1 MLSVVAVLSTCAS
14 ADFLPAPEPHETI
27 EKAKAAII
35 INVNAILF
43 ICFFF
48 NPTKL
53 INFAFIMAN
62 PLKQL
67 AGQTVIYGLST
78 ILARIINF
86 LFVPIYTRLL
96 TPESYGVVTEFMAY
110 IAVLQVVLVLGLE
123 TGCFRFANKEGVDPK
138 KVYSSA
144 FVTVFCVSATFLA
157 LMIAFASPI
166 ASLLGYGG
174 YEACVMYMGGIL
186 ALDAVTAILFAKL
199 RQENKAFKFAILKT
213 VKIITETAANL
224 VLFLWFPKHV
234 DSARWLLHFIPETPD
249 FSYVIFAIFISCIVC
264 GLLFIPDFL
273 KLSFRLDRKLMR
285 QMLAYSLPLMVA
297 ALPGVINDFL
307 DRILFRFFDTNA
319 DAWRSSLGLYQ
330 AAVKLAVI
338 MNLFIQ
344 MFRYAAEPFFFK
356 RAREKDSRQ
365 LYASVQEY
373 FTAFC
378 GLVFLGVILYIDII
392 ALILGPQFRS
402 AVGIVP
408 VMLLS
413 YMILGMLFNVSMWY
427 KLSGKTD
434 MAIWITLSGLAVTA
448 LVIILFMP
456 KYSYWAAAFGH
467 LASYVVMF
475 AISSVLG
482 AKYYPIPYRWGR
494 LMGIFLLMGTAYGAS
509 LLVDSLFFADVAL
522 GQSPAGQVVAKLGV
536 HTLLILLYALAAWKT
551 IRHRS

>member
-1 MLSVVAVLSTCAS
+1 
-14 ADFLPAPEPHETI
+14 
-27 EKAKAAII
+27 
-35 INVNAILF
+35 
-43 ICFFF
+43 
-48 NPTKL
+48 
-53 INFAFIMAN
+53 MAN

-123 TGCFRFANKEGVDPK
+123 TGCFRFANKEGVDPR
-138 KVYSSA
+138 KVYSNA

-157 LMIAFASPI
+157 LMLAFATPI
-166 ASLLGYGG
+166 SAALGYDG
-174 YEACVMYMGGIL
+174 YSACIRYIGGIL
-186 ALDAVTAILFAKL
+186 ALDSITAIMFAKL
-199 RQENKAFKFAILKT
+199 RQENKALKFAIIKT
-213 VKIITETAANL
+213 VKIVTETAANL

-234 DSARWLLHFIPETPD
+234 DSVRWLLNFIPGTPD
-249 FSYVIFAIFISCIVC
+249 FSYVIFAIFVSCVVC
-264 GLLFIPDFL
+264 ALLFIPDFL
-273 KLSFRLDRKLMR
+273 KLSFRLDPKLLR

-297 ALPGVINDFL
+297 ALPGVVNDFL
-307 DRILFRFFDTNA
+307 DRILFRYFDTNA
-319 DAWRSSLGLYQ
+319 EAWRSSLGLYQ

-344 MFRYAAEPFFFK
+344 MFRYAAEPFFFR
-356 RAREKDSRQ
+356 RAAEKDSKK

-402 AVGIVP
+402 AVGVVP

-448 LVIILFMP
+448 IVIILFMP
-456 KYSYWAAAFGH
+456 KYSYWAAAYGH

-475 AISSVLG
+475 AISSVFG

-494 LMGIFLLMGTAYGAS
+494 LAAVIVTMGAAYGTS
-509 LLVDSLFFADVAL
+509 LLIDHALFAGVAL

-536 HTLLILLYALAAWKT
+536 HTVLILGYIAVSWKL
-551 IRHRS
+551 IRK

>member
-1 MLSVVAVLSTCAS
+1 
-14 ADFLPAPEPHETI
+14 
-27 EKAKAAII
+27 
-35 INVNAILF
+35 
-43 ICFFF
+43 
-48 NPTKL
+48 
-53 INFAFIMAN
+53 MAN

-123 TGCFRFANKEGVDPK
+123 TGCFRFANKEGIESH
-138 KVYSSA
+138 KVYSNA
-144 FVTVFCVSATFLA
+144 FVTVFCISATFLA
-157 LMIAFASPI
+157 LMIAFSGPI
-166 ASLLGYGG
+166 ASALGYAG
-174 YEACVMYMGGIL
+174 YESCIMYMGGIL
-186 ALDAVTAILFAKL
+186 ALDSVTAILFAKL
-199 RQENKAFKFAILKT
+199 RQESKALKFAIFKT
-213 VKIITETAANL
+213 IKIVTETAANL
-224 VLFLWFPKHV
+224 ILFLWFPKHCT
-234 DSARWLLHFIPETPD
+234 DGWMLNFIPAVPD

-264 GLLFIPDFL
+264 GLLFIPEYL
-273 KLSFRLDRKLMR
+273 KLSFRLDRKLLR

-297 ALPGVINDFL
+297 ALPGVVNDFL
-307 DRILFRFFDTNA
+307 DRILFRYFDTNA
-319 DAWRSSLGLYQ
+319 DAWRNSLGLYQ

-344 MFRYAAEPFFFK
+344 MFRYAAEPFFFR

-378 GLVFLGVILYIDII
+378 GLVFLGVILYIDVI

-402 AVGIVP
+402 AVGVVP

-427 KLSGKTD
+427 KLSGKTN

-448 LVIILFMP
+448 AVIILFMP
-456 KYSYWAAAFGH
+456 KYSYWAAAYGH

-475 AISSVLG
+475 AISSILG

-494 LMGIFLLMGTAYGAS
+494 LAGIVLLMGGIYAGS
-509 LLVDSLFFADVAL
+509 LMLDSAIFTDVTL
-522 GQSPAGQVVAKLGV
+522 PAAGVTPWPFIAKLGA
-536 HTLLILLYALAAWKT
+536 HTAMIAAYLAGTWMI
-551 IRHRS
+551 IRRK

>member
-1 MLSVVAVLSTCAS
+1 
-14 ADFLPAPEPHETI
+14 
-27 EKAKAAII
+27 
-35 INVNAILF
+35 
-43 ICFFF
+43 
-48 NPTKL
+48 
-53 INFAFIMAN
+53 MAN

-96 TPESYGVVTEFMAY
+96 SPESYGVVTEFMAY

-123 TGCFRFANKEGVDPK
+123 TGCFRFANKEGIDPK
-138 KVYSSA
+138 KVYSNA
-144 FVTVFCVSATFLA
+144 FATVFCVSATFLA

-166 ASLLGYGG
+166 ASMLGYEG
-174 YEACVMYMGGIL
+174 YQSCIIYMGGIL
-186 ALDAVTAILFAKL
+186 ALDAVTAIFFARL
-199 RQENKAFKFAILKT
+199 RQESKALKFAIFKT
-213 VKIITETAANL
+213 IKIITETAANL
-224 VLFLWFPKHV
+224 VLFLWFPKHL

-249 FSYVIFAIFISCIVC
+249 FSYVVFAIFISCVVC
-264 GLLFIPDFL
+264 GILFIPDFA
-273 KLSFRLDRKLMR
+273 KVSFRLDPKLLR

-297 ALPGVINDFL
+297 ALPGVVNDFL

-344 MFRYAAEPFFFK
+344 MFRYAAEPFFFR
-356 RAREKDSRQ
+356 RAREKDSKE

-408 VMLLS
+408 IMLLS

-448 LVIILFMP
+448 LVIIIFMP
-456 KYSYWAAAFGH
+456 AYSYWAAAFGH

-475 AISSVLG
+475 VISSVLG
-482 AKYYPIPYRWGR
+482 ARYYPIPYRWGH
-494 LMGIFLLMGTAYGAS
+494 LAAIFIVMGAVYGIS
-509 LLVDSLFFADVAL
+509 LLVDGTLFSGVSI
-522 GQSPAGQVVAKLGV
+522 GQSPSGQVIAKLAV
-536 HTLLILLYALAAWKT
+536 HTLLIAIYAIAA
-551 IRHRS
+551 IRLIRKR

>member
-1 MLSVVAVLSTCAS
+1 
-14 ADFLPAPEPHETI
+14 
-27 EKAKAAII
+27 
-35 INVNAILF
+35 
-43 ICFFF
+43 
-48 NPTKL
+48 
-53 INFAFIMAN
+53 MAN

-110 IAVLQVVLVLGLE
+110 IAVLQVVLVMGLE

-138 KVYSSA
+138 RVYSNA

-157 LMIAFASPI
+157 LMVAFAGQIS
-166 ASLLGYGG
+166 SVLGYAG
-174 YEACVMYMGGIL
+174 YEACIMYMGGIL

-199 RQENKAFKFAILKT
+199 RQESRALKFAVFKT
-213 VKIITETAANL
+213 IKIITETAANL

-234 DSARWLLHFIPETPD
+234 SSAPWLLNFIPETPD
-249 FSYVIFAIFISCIVC
+249 FSYVIFAIFISCVVC
-264 GLLFIPDFL
+264 GLLFIPEYL
-273 KLSFRLDRKLMR
+273 KLSFRLEPQLLK

-297 ALPGVINDFL
+297 ALPGIVNDFL
-307 DRILFRFFDTNA
+307 DRILFRYFDTNA
-319 DAWRSSLGLYQ
+319 EAWRSSLGLYQ

-344 MFRYAAEPFFFK
+344 MFRYAAEPFFFR
-356 RAREKDSRQ
+356 RAKEKDSLQ
-365 LYASVQEY
+365 LYATVQEY

-402 AVGIVP
+402 AVGVVP

-413 YMILGMLFNVSMWY
+413 YMLLGMLFNVSMWY
-427 KLSGKTD
+427 KLSGKTN
-434 MAIWITLSGLAVTA
+434 MAIWITLAGLAVTA
-448 LVIILFMP
+448 IVIILFMP
-456 KYSYWAAAFGH
+456 EYSYWAAAYGH

-482 AKYYPIPYRWGR
+482 ARYYPIPYRWGR
-494 LMGIFLLMGTAYGAS
+494 LLLIGISMGTVYGAS
-509 LLVDSLFFADVAL
+509 LLVDRLFFDGVAF
-522 GQSPAGQVVAKLGV
+522 GQSSAGSVVAKLSV
-536 HTLLILLYALAAWKT
+536 HTVLIIGYVAAVWSL
-551 IRHRS
+551 IRRK

>member
-1 MLSVVAVLSTCAS
+1 
-14 ADFLPAPEPHETI
+14 
-27 EKAKAAII
+27 
-35 INVNAILF
+35 
-43 ICFFF
+43 
-48 NPTKL
+48 
-53 INFAFIMAN
+53 MAN

-96 TPESYGVVTEFMAY
+96 SPESYGVVTEFMAY

-123 TGCFRFANKEGVDPK
+123 TGCFRFANKEGIDPK
-138 KVYSSA
+138 KVYSNA
-144 FVTVFCVSATFLA
+144 FATVFCVSATFLA

-166 ASLLGYGG
+166 ASMLGYEG
-174 YEACVMYMGGIL
+174 YQSCIIYMGGIL
-186 ALDAVTAILFAKL
+186 ALDAVTAIFFARL
-199 RQENKAFKFAILKT
+199 RQESKALKFAIFKT
-213 VKIITETAANL
+213 IKIITETAANL
-224 VLFLWFPKHV
+224 VLFLWFPKHL

-249 FSYVIFAIFISCIVC
+249 FSYVVFAIFISCVVC
-264 GLLFIPDFL
+264 GILFIPDFA
-273 KLSFRLDRKLMR
+273 KVSFRLDPKLLR

-297 ALPGVINDFL
+297 ALPGVVNDFL

-344 MFRYAAEPFFFK
+344 MFRYAAEPFFFR
-356 RAREKDSRQ
+356 RAREKDSKE

-378 GLVFLGVILYIDII
+378 GLVFLGVILYID
-392 ALILGPQFRS
+392 
-402 AVGIVP
+402 
-408 VMLLS
+408 
-413 YMILGMLFNVSMWY
+413 YMMLGMLFNVSMWY

-456 KYSYWAAAFGH
+456 AYSYWAAAFGH

-475 AISSVLG
+475 VISSVLG
-482 AKYYPIPYRWGR
+482 ARYYPIPYRWGH
-494 LMGIFLLMGTAYGAS
+494 LAAIFIVMGAVYGIS
-509 LLVDSLFFADVAL
+509 LLVDGTLFNGVSI
-522 GQSPAGQVVAKLGV
+522 GQSPSGQVIAKLAV
-536 HTLLILLYALAAWKT
+536 HTLLIAIYAIAA
-551 IRHRS
+551 IRLIRKR

>member
-1 MLSVVAVLSTCAS
+1 
-14 ADFLPAPEPHETI
+14 
-27 EKAKAAII
+27 
-35 INVNAILF
+35 
-43 ICFFF
+43 
-48 NPTKL
+48 
-53 INFAFIMAN
+53 MAN

-123 TGCFRFANKEGVDPK
+123 TGCFRFANKEGVEPH
-138 KVYSSA
+138 KVYSNA
-144 FVTVFCVSATFLA
+144 FVTVFCISATFLA
-157 LMIAFASPI
+157 LMIAFSGPI
-166 ASLLGYGG
+166 ASALGYAG
-174 YEACVMYMGGIL
+174 YESCIMYMGGIL
-186 ALDAVTAILFAKL
+186 ALDSVTAILFAKL
-199 RQENKAFKFAILKT
+199 RQESKALKFAIFKT
-213 VKIITETAANL
+213 IKIITETAANL
-224 VLFLWFPKHV
+224 VLFLWFPKHCA
-234 DSARWLLHFIPETPD
+234 DGWLLDFIPAVPD

-264 GLLFIPDFL
+264 GLLFIPEYL
-273 KLSFRLDRKLMR
+273 KLSFRLDPKLLR

-297 ALPGVINDFL
+297 ALPGVVNDFL
-307 DRILFRFFDTNA
+307 DRILFRYFGTNA
-319 DAWRSSLGLYQ
+319 EAWRNSLGLYQ

-344 MFRYAAEPFFFK
+344 MFRYAAEPFFFR

-378 GLVFLGVILYIDII
+378 GLVFLGVILYIDVI

-402 AVGIVP
+402 AVGVVP

-427 KLSGKTD
+427 KLSGKTN

-448 LVIILFMP
+448 AVIILFMP
-456 KYSYWAAAFGH
+456 KYSYWAAAYGH

-475 AISSVLG
+475 AISSILG
-482 AKYYPIPYRWGR
+482 ARYYPIPYRWGR
-494 LMGIFLLMGTAYGAS
+494 LAGIVLLMGAVYGGS
-509 LLVDSLFFADVAL
+509 MMLDSAIFADVTLPAA
-522 GQSPAGQVVAKLGV
+522 GVSPWPFIAKMGV
-536 HTLLILLYALAAWKT
+536 HTALIAAYLAGTWMM
-551 IRHRS
+551 IRRK

>member
-1 MLSVVAVLSTCAS
+1 
-14 ADFLPAPEPHETI
+14 
-27 EKAKAAII
+27 
-35 INVNAILF
+35 
-43 ICFFF
+43 
-48 NPTKL
+48 
-53 INFAFIMAN
+53 MAN

-123 TGCFRFANKEGVDPK
+123 TGCFRFANKEGVEPH
-138 KVYSSA
+138 KVYSNA
-144 FVTVFCVSATFLA
+144 FVTVFCISATFLA
-157 LMIAFASPI
+157 LMIAFSGPI
-166 ASLLGYGG
+166 ASALGYAG
-174 YEACVMYMGGIL
+174 YESCIMYMGGIL
-186 ALDAVTAILFAKL
+186 ALDSVTAILFAKL
-199 RQENKAFKFAILKT
+199 RQESKALKFAIFKT
-213 VKIITETAANL
+213 IKIITETAANL
-224 VLFLWFPKHV
+224 VLFLWFPKHCA
-234 DSARWLLHFIPETPD
+234 DGWLLNFIPAVPD

-264 GLLFIPDFL
+264 GLLFIPEYL
-273 KLSFRLDRKLMR
+273 KLSFRLDPKLLR

-297 ALPGVINDFL
+297 ALPGVVNDFL
-307 DRILFRFFDTNA
+307 DRILFRYFDTNA
-319 DAWRSSLGLYQ
+319 EAWRNSLGLYQ

-344 MFRYAAEPFFFK
+344 MFRYAAEPFFFR

-378 GLVFLGVILYIDII
+378 GLVFLGVILYIDVI

-402 AVGIVP
+402 AVGVVP

-427 KLSGKTD
+427 KLSGKTN

-448 LVIILFMP
+448 AVIILFMP
-456 KYSYWAAAFGH
+456 KYSYWAAAYGH

-475 AISSVLG
+475 ATSSILG
-482 AKYYPIPYRWGR
+482 ARYYPIPYRWGR
-494 LMGIFLLMGTAYGAS
+494 LAGIVLLMGAVYGGS
-509 LLVDSLFFADVAL
+509 MMLDSAIFADVTLPAA
-522 GQSPAGQVVAKLGV
+522 GVSPWPFIAKLGV
-536 HTLLILLYALAAWKT
+536 HTALIAAYLAGTWMM
-551 IRHRS
+551 IRRK

>member
-1 MLSVVAVLSTCAS
+1 
-14 ADFLPAPEPHETI
+14 
-27 EKAKAAII
+27 
-35 INVNAILF
+35 
-43 ICFFF
+43 
-48 NPTKL
+48 
-53 INFAFIMAN
+53 MAN

-67 AGQTVIYGLST
+67 AGQTVIYGMST

-96 TPESYGVVTEFMAY
+96 SPESYGVVTEFMAY
-110 IAVLQVVLVLGLE
+110 IAVLQIVLVLGLE

-166 ASLLGYGG
+166 ASALGYDG
-174 YEACVMYMGGIL
+174 YSACIMYMGGIL

-199 RQENKAFKFAILKT
+199 RQEGKALKFAILKT
-213 VKIITETAANL
+213 IKIITETAANL
-224 VLFLWFPKHV
+224 VLFLWFPSHV
-234 DSARWLLHFIPETPD
+234 DAAPWLLRFIPATPD

-264 GLLFIPDFL
+264 GLLFVPDLL
-273 KLSFRLDRKLMR
+273 KFSFRLDPKLLR

-297 ALPGVINDFL
+297 ALPGVVNDFL
-307 DRILFRFFDTNA
+307 DRILFRYFDTNA

-344 MFRYAAEPFFFK
+344 MFRYAAEPFFFR
-356 RAREKDSRQ
+356 RAKEKDSRV

-402 AVGIVP
+402 AVGVVP
-408 VMLLS
+408 IMLLS

-448 LVIILFMP
+448 IVIILFMP

-467 LASYVVMF
+467 LASYIVMF
-475 AISSVLG
+475 VISSVLG

-494 LMGIFLLMGTAYGAS
+494 LLGIFLLMGAIYGGS
-509 LLVDSLFFADVAL
+509 LLLDSSLFADVAL
-522 GQSPAGQVVAKLGV
+522 PASGSSPWPFIAKTGV
-536 HTLLILLYALAAWKT
+536 HTLLILAYLAGAWT
-551 IRHRS
+551 IIRRRS

>member
-1 MLSVVAVLSTCAS
+1 M
-14 ADFLPAPEPHETI
+14 
-27 EKAKAAII
+27 
-35 INVNAILF
+35 
-43 ICFFF
+43 
-48 NPTKL
+48 
-53 INFAFIMAN
+53 
-62 PLKQL
+62 
-67 AGQTVIYGLST
+67 IYGLST

-123 TGCFRFANKEGVDPK
+123 TGCFRFANKEGTDPG

-166 ASLLGYGG
+166 ASMLGYKG
-174 YEACVMYMGGIL
+174 YEACIMYMGGIL
-186 ALDAVTAILFAKL
+186 ATDAVTAILFARL
-199 RQENKAFKFAILKT
+199 RQEEKALKFAILKT
-213 VKIITETAANL
+213 IKILTETAANL
-224 VLFLWFPKHV
+224 VLFLWFPKYCAETAAGLGRAV
-234 DSARWLLHFIPETPD
+234 TSSDIWLLHFIPATPD

-264 GLLFIPDFL
+264 TLLFTPDFL
-273 KLSFRLDRKLMR
+273 RLGFRLDRRLMK

-307 DRILFRFFDTNA
+307 DRILFRYFDTNA

-344 MFRYAAEPFFFK
+344 MFRYAAEPFFF
-356 RAREKDSRQ
+356 RRSREKDSRQ

-392 ALILGPQFRS
+392 SLILGPQFRE

-408 VMLLS
+408 IMLLS

-434 MAIWITLSGLAVTA
+434 MAIWITLAGLAVTA
-448 LVIILFMP
+448 LVIVVFMP
-456 KYSYWAAAFGH
+456 EYSYWAAAFGH
-467 LASYVVMF
+467 LASYIVMF
-475 AISSVLG
+475 VISSVLG

-494 LMGIFLLMGTAYGAS
+494 LLAIFAVMGIVYGGS
-509 LLVDSLFFADVAL
+509 LLIDSAFFADITI
-522 GQSPAGQVVAKLGV
+522 PAAGTSAGPFIAKLGI
-536 HTLLILLYALAAWKT
+536 HTLLLCVYAVCAVRL
-551 IRHRS
+551 IRRRG

>member
-1 MLSVVAVLSTCAS
+1 
-14 ADFLPAPEPHETI
+14 
-27 EKAKAAII
+27 
-35 INVNAILF
+35 
-43 ICFFF
+43 
-48 NPTKL
+48 
-53 INFAFIMAN
+53 MAN

-67 AGQTVIYGLST
+67 AGQTVIYGMST

-96 TPESYGVVTEFMAY
+96 SPESYGVVTEFMAY

-166 ASLLGYGG
+166 ASALGYDG
-174 YEACVMYMGGIL
+174 YSACIMYMGGIL

-199 RQENKAFKFAILKT
+199 RQEGKALKFAILKT
-213 VKIITETAANL
+213 IKIITETAANL
-224 VLFLWFPKHV
+224 VLFLWFPSHV
-234 DSARWLLHFIPETPD
+234 DAAPWLLRFIPATPD

-264 GLLFIPDFL
+264 GLLFVPELL
-273 KLSFRLDRKLMR
+273 KFSFRLDPKLLR

-297 ALPGVINDFL
+297 ALPGVVNDFL
-307 DRILFRFFDTNA
+307 DRILFRYFDTNA

-344 MFRYAAEPFFFK
+344 MFRYAAEPFFFR
-356 RAREKDSRQ
+356 RAKEKDSRV

-402 AVGIVP
+402 AVGVVP
-408 VMLLS
+408 IMLLS

-427 KLSGKTD
+427 KLSGKTN
-434 MAIWITLSGLAVTA
+434 MAIWITLAGLAVTA
-448 LVIILFMP
+448 VVIVLFMP

-467 LASYVVMF
+467 LASYIVMF
-475 AISSVLG
+475 VISSVLG

-494 LMGIFLLMGTAYGAS
+494 LGSILLLMGAIYGGS
-509 LLVDSLFFADVAL
+509 LLLDSAFFASAALPSSDVSAW
-522 GQSPAGQVVAKLGV
+522 PFIAKLGV
-536 HTLLILLYALAAWKT
+536 HTILIALYGAGAWSI
-551 IRHRS
+551 IRR

>member
-1 MLSVVAVLSTCAS
+1 
-14 ADFLPAPEPHETI
+14 
-27 EKAKAAII
+27 
-35 INVNAILF
+35 
-43 ICFFF
+43 
-48 NPTKL
+48 
-53 INFAFIMAN
+53 MAN

-67 AGQTVIYGLST
+67 AGQTMIYGLST

-138 KVYSSA
+138 KVYSNA

-157 LMIAFASPI
+157 LMIAFAGPI
-166 ASLLGYGG
+166 SAALGYEG
-174 YEACVMYMGGIL
+174 YSSCIMYMGGIL
-186 ALDAVTAILFAKL
+186 ALDSVTAILFAKL
-199 RQENKAFKFAILKT
+199 RQEGRALKFAIFKT
-213 VKIITETAANL
+213 IKIVTETAANL
-224 VLFLWFPKHV
+224 VLFLWFPKYCAQV
-234 DSARWLLHFIPETPD
+234 AAQAGTQAGALTASDVWLLKFIPATPD
-249 FSYVIFAIFISCIVC
+249 FSYVIFAIFISCVVC
-264 GLLFIPDFL
+264 GLLFIPDYL
-273 KLSFRLDRKLMR
+273 KLSFRLEPKLLR

-297 ALPGVINDFL
+297 ALPGIVNDFL
-307 DRILFRFFDTNA
+307 DRILFRYFDTNA
-319 DAWRSSLGLYQ
+319 EAWRSSLGLYQ

-344 MFRYAAEPFFFK
+344 MFRYAAEPFFFR
-356 RAREKDSRQ
+356 RAREKDSKD
-365 LYASVQEY
+365 LYALVQEY

-402 AVGIVP
+402 AVGVVP

-427 KLSGKTD
+427 KLSGKTN
-434 MAIWITLSGLAVTA
+434 MAIWITFAGLAVTA
-448 LVIILFMP
+448 VVIVLFMP
-456 KYSYWAAAFGH
+456 KYSYWAAAYGH

-475 AISSVLG
+475 AVSAILG

-494 LMGIFLLMGTAYGAS
+494 LGAIVGLMLLVYGAS
-509 LLVDSLFFADVAL
+509 MFLDAKCFTNVVIGEASNGLVA
-522 GQSPAGQVVAKLGV
+522 AKLGV
-536 HTLLILLYALAAWKT
+536 HSLFIALYAVGSWIT
-551 IRHRS
+551 IRKR

>member
-1 MLSVVAVLSTCAS
+1 
-14 ADFLPAPEPHETI
+14 
-27 EKAKAAII
+27 
-35 INVNAILF
+35 
-43 ICFFF
+43 
-48 NPTKL
+48 
-53 INFAFIMAN
+53 MAN

-67 AGQTVIYGLST
+67 AGQTMIYGLST

-96 TPESYGVVTEFMAY
+96 SPESYGVVTEFMAY

-138 KVYSSA
+138 KVYSNA
-144 FVTVFCVSATFLA
+144 FVTVFCISATFLA

-166 ASLLGYGG
+166 SSALGYEG
-174 YEACVMYMGGIL
+174 YQSCIMYMGGIL
-186 ALDAVTAILFAKL
+186 ALDSITAILFARL
-199 RQENKAFKFAILKT
+199 RQENKALKFAIFKT
-213 VKIITETAANL
+213 IKIITETVANL
-224 VLFLWFPKHV
+224 VLFLWFPKYCATAGN
-234 DSARWLLHFIPETPD
+234 SWLLNFIPATPD
-249 FSYVIFAIFISCIVC
+249 FSYVIFAIFISCLVC
-264 GLLFIPDFL
+264 GLLFIPDYL
-273 KLSFRLDRKLMR
+273 RLSFRLDPKLLR
-285 QMLAYSLPLMVA
+285 QMLAYSIPLMVA

-307 DRILFRFFDTNA
+307 DRILFRYFDTNA
-319 DAWRSSLGLYQ
+319 EAWRSSLGLYQ

-344 MFRYAAEPFFFK
+344 MFRYAAEPFFFR
-356 RAREKDSRQ
+356 RAKEKDSRE

-402 AVGIVP
+402 AVGVVP

-448 LVIILFMP
+448 VIIILFMP
-456 KYSYWAAAFGH
+456 QYSYWAAAYGH

-475 AISSVLG
+475 AISSILG

-494 LMGIFLLMGTAYGAS
+494 LGCILLLMGAVYGVSLLLPEMALWLKLCIHTALIGIYGA
-509 LLVDSLFFADVAL
+509 
-522 GQSPAGQVVAKLGV
+522 G
-536 HTLLILLYALAAWKT
+536 TLMIV
-551 IRHRS
+551 RR